1 MNAIDGRVMN
11 VKSSRTRRARPVSR
25 TLAAACGLALAVT
38 LGLSPAS
45 ATLAADP
52 YSLGP
57 GDLVQITVYAGGE
70 KQVDFTGYIS
80 ALGTITS
87 PLIGEFKVSGMT
99 TYEAE
104 RSLRDVLAR
113 DYYVD
118 PQVLVTVKEYGGQIF
133 VMGAVKKPG
142 AYGLQERMTVLG
154 ACLLAEG
161 FTDFASPRRVKVTRM
176 ENGRQKTI
184 KVDLVKVREGKK
196 EDLALQRGDRIEVP
210 RRRF

>member
-1 MNAIDGRVMN
+1 MPDQRSG
-11 VKSSRTRRARPVSR
+11 SRATTATRALV
-25 TLAAACGLALAVT
+25 LAAWLGLALTPGVR
-38 LGLSPAS
+38 
-45 ATLAADP
+45 AAEP
-52 YSLGP
+52 YNLGP
-57 GDLVQITVYAGGE
+57 GDIVQITVYAGGE
-70 KQVDFTGYIS
+70 KQVDFTGSVS

-87 PLIGEFKVSGMT
+87 PLIGEFKVAGLT
-99 TYEAE
+99 TYEVE
-104 RSLRDVLAR
+104 RTMREVLAR

-118 PQVLVTVKEYGGQIF
+118 PQVMVSVKEYGGQIF

-176 ENGRQKTI
+176 ENGKQKTI
-184 KVDLVKVREGKK
+184 KIDLIKVREGKK
-196 EDLALQRGDRIEVP
+196 EDLPLQRGDRIEVP

>member
-1 MNAIDGRVMN
+1 MIPHAQ
-11 VKSSRTRRARPVSR
+11 VSR
-25 TLAAACGLALAVT
+25 DAMKGHMPRFRSARVVRAFVLALW
-38 LGLSPAS
+38 LGLGTAS
-45 ATLAADP
+45 ASRAADP

-57 GDLVQITVYAGGE
+57 GDLLQIVVYAGGE
-70 KQVDFTGYIS
+70 KQVDFTGNVS

-87 PLIGEFKVSGMT
+87 PLLGEVKVAGLT
-99 TYEAE
+99 TYEVE
-104 RSLRDVLAR
+104 RNMRERLAK
-113 DYYVD
+113 DFYVD
-118 PQVLVTVKEYGGQIF
+118 PQVLVSVKEYGGQIF

-176 ENGRQKTI
+176 VDGQQKTF
-184 KVDLVKVREGKK
+184 KVDLIKVREGKK
-196 EDLALQRGDRIEVP
+196 EDIPLMRGDRIEVP

>member
-1 MNAIDGRVMN
+1 MSAQVSDQNL
-11 VKSSRTRRARPVSR
+11 VSR
-25 TLAAACGLALAVT
+25 ALSTGRTLLLAALLFLGVPSAVQ
-38 LGLSPAS
+38 
-45 ATLAADP
+45 AADP

-57 GDLVQITVYAGGE
+57 GDLIQITVYAGGE
-70 KQVDFTGYIS
+70 KQVDFVGYVS

-87 PLIGEFKVSGMT
+87 PLIGEFKVSGLT
-99 TYEAE
+99 TYEVE
-104 RSLRDVLAR
+104 RTMREVLAR

-118 PQVLVTVKEYGGQIF
+118 PQVLVGVKEYGGQIF

-176 ENGRQKTI
+176 ENGKQKTLKI
-184 KVDLVKVREGKK
+184 DLIKVREGKK

>member
-1 MNAIDGRVMN
+1 MTAIDGRVMN
-11 VKSSRTRRARPVSR
+11 VESGRMRRWHPVSR
-25 TLAAACGLALAVT
+25 ALAAACGLVLAAT
-38 LGLSPAS
+38 LGLGPAS
-45 ATLAADP
+45 VARAADP
-52 YSLGP
+52 YNLGP

-70 KQVDFTGYIS
+70 KQVDFTGYVS

-104 RSLRDVLAR
+104 RTMREVLAR

-154 ACLLAEG
+154 ACLAAEG
-161 FTDFASPRRVKVTRM
+161 FTDFASPRRVKVTRT
-176 ENGRQKTI
+176 ENGRQRTI
-184 KVDLVKVREGKK
+184 KIDLIKVREGKK